1 MKKFQHCW
9 SPWKNVLTTPGE
21 STIGPPG
28 KHPFDPHEQ
37 SNKYLIYAGDGFALN
52 GQTNALGE
60 EFFLEIF
67 VLLIAESVHV

>member
-1 MKKFQHCW
+1 ML
-9 SPWKNVLTTPGE
+9 LTTPGE

-28 KHPFDPHEQ
+28 KHPSDAHEQ